1 MTKQLFLSGIAG
13 FVVYFLLGWLAYGIL
28 FTEETTGEESMLFIA
43 LGCLFYAFVYA
54 TIFTRWANISTFS
67 TGLKAGDTWP
77 FIRAELEVLYD
88 YMGHRRSP
96 FFKESYHQCSHDCT
110 NGWSSSL
117 REWKNFLVPYSLN
130 KKGS

>member
-67 TGLKAGDTWP
+67 TGLKAGA
-77 FIRAELEVLYD
+77 ILGLLYELSWKFFMTTGAIDVL
-88 YMGHRRSP
+88 P
-96 FFKESYHQCSHDCT
+96 FFKRSYH
-110 NGWSSSL
+110 
-117 REWKNFLVPYSLN
+117 
-130 KKGS
+130 